1 MFSRWCIGLILATA
15 GTSFSQDQ
23 VVITPLERGQFRGD
37 QRVGVWEYYDQPT
50 KLSLRI
56 DYTEGRLL
64 FIAPDTTDFVVL
76 ENGTWV
82 KRKLEIPSR
91 VHGSSRTL
99 VDHYNSNFSWPAALV
114 DKALKEKASYEF
126 QLTFEVHPDG
136 IAKNPEIHNDPGFGV
151 KDIALKAFETA
162 PPWWIVGVL
171 PNETPVISRFMVSFS
186 LCPEDCKD
194 PPGKINAKLFGHYQT
209 RTTARPMSRG
219 INLIDVTKGIQFSP
233 NRQRMLIDITPVVID
248 GVDAAINPLIVDLDG
263 KLIDRVQFGDARGVW
278 WVSDNEILFKYK
290 YSTLPDLMASKDMVT
305 GQVKATSDSVM
316 NGIIISPQYDK
327 VVFTKVS
334 EDAMYLDV
342 WEHTFQTK
350 ENRKLVGPV
359 YIPTTPQSW
368 SPDGRYVLM
377 MERTDAGN
385 NARYLLNLEDLSRK
399 VFPVVV
405 GDIIGWSAD
414 SKTVYVA
421 KVKFGDYELLGSLHA
436 VDIASGQVADVG
448 ERMKGLYLA
457 EFSSTANLFGLNIK
471 NKMYTLSPEPGAE
484 PVPIFEECRYF
495 TWLPDGSGIV
505 YQRTKDFQV
514 YLWSKVTNS
523 HKQLTFGEKP
533 GSKKKKDTK

>member
-1 MFSRWCIGLILATA
+1 MFSRWCIGFILATV

-23 VVITPLERGQFRGD
+23 VVITPLERGAFRGS

-64 FIAPDTTDFVVL
+64 FIEPDTTDFVVL
-76 ENGTWV
+76 ENGKWV
-82 KRKLEIPSR
+82 KSKLDIPCR
-91 VHGSSRTL
+91 VHGSTRTL
-99 VDHYNSNFSWPAALV
+99 VDHYNFNFSWPAALV

-151 KDIALKAFETA
+151 KEIALKAFETA

-186 LCPEDCKD
+186 LCPEECKD
-194 PPGKINAKLFGHYQT
+194 PSGKVNAKLFGHYQT

-233 NRQRMLIDITPVVID
+233 NRQRVLIDITPVVIE
-248 GVDAAINPLIVDLDG
+248 GVDAAINPLIIDLDG
-263 KLIDRVQFGDARGVW
+263 KLIDRIQFGEARGAW
-278 WVSDNEILFKYK
+278 WTRDNEIIFKYK
-290 YSTLPDLMASKDMVT
+290 YSTLPDLMASKDMTT
-305 GQVKATSDSVM
+305 GQVTATSDSVM
-316 NGIIISPQYDK
+316 NGIIISPRYDK
-327 VVFTKVS
+327 MVFTKVS

-350 ENRKLVGPV
+350 ENRKLLGPI

-368 SPDGRYVLM
+368 SPDGRHVLM
-377 MERTDAGN
+377 LERTDAGN
-385 NARYLLNLEDLSRK
+385 NSRYLLNLENLSKK

-436 VDIASGQVADVG
+436 VDVASGQVSDVG

-471 NKMYTLSPEPGAE
+471 NKMYTLGTEPGAE

-495 TWLPDGSGIV
+495 TWLPDGSGIL
-505 YQRTKDFQV
+505 YQRTKDFQI

-523 HKQLTFGEKP
+523 HKQLTFGERP
-533 GSKKKKDTK
+533 GSKKKKETK